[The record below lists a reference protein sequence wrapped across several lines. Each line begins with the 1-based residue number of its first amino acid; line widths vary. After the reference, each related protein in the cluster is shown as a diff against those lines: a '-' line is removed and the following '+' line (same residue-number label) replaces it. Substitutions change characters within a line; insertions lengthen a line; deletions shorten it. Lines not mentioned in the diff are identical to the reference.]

1 MEIKRCSN
9 MIVSSKKM
17 KIIPLVKAQMINIV
31 GSIIA
36 KDGSFNG
43 EKKQRHGKSEA
54 ERRVAGSAPG

>member
-1 MEIKRCSN
+1 
-9 MIVSSKKM
+9 MIISSKKM
-17 KIIPLVKAQMINIV
+17 KIISLVKAQMINIV